1 MCKNRIKIPLVFFT
15 LFICFIVFK
24 LLTPVK
30 VIAVYLDGSYA
41 DVLVK
46 NFPLTDRAKIKWW
59 QENDSMLKEH
69 YNVPAPSKDG
79 VFHISFWAFD
89 NNYKPEGKEDLLCFN
104 QIKSEARCIE
114 KNKLMEVKKN
124 KNGEVS
130 ILTDDAYILSE
141 DNMFTKKR

>member
-1 MCKNRIKIPLVFFT
+1 MKKRIGID
-15 LFICFIVFK
+15 IDEI
-24 LLTPVK
+24 
-30 VIAVYLDGSYA
+30 IRG
-41 DVLVK
+41 
-46 NFPLTDRAKIKWW
+46 RW
-59 QENDSMLKEH
+59 M
-69 YNVPAPSKDG
+69 
-79 VFHISFWAFD
+79 AFD